1 MEWFLIA
8 LAAVVVCG
16 FVVRRGLRARERHQ
30 RMREELA
37 AVRQLLSEDLTAIGD
52 GLGRL
57 DREVVGLMLD
67 EVTRRDVEEAHAS
80 YASAQR
86 GSARLHSS
94 ADAGGVATALGEA
107 GYRAACARARVA
119 GEEPPQRRMPC
130 FFDPRHGLSVDDV
143 MWTETVHGT
152 RTVPVCARDAALV
165 AEGRSPHTRTVQ
177 VGARTLA
184 YWDAGEPSAAY
195 YRGWFSAAIP
205 FLPEAQRRRQTVD
218 LQAVKLAEAEAMKYS
233 TPTSSFSANGPA
245 IGGGG
250 SGS

>member
-1 MEWFLIA
+1 MDWVLIA
-8 LAAVVVCG
+8 LAAVLVCG

-30 RMREELA
+30 RTREELA
-37 AVRQLLSEDLTAIGD
+37 GVRRLLSEDLTAIGD

-57 DREVVGLMLD
+57 DREVVGVMLD

-94 ADAGGVATALGEA
+94 ADAGVVATALGEA

-130 FFDPRHGLSVDDV
+130 FFVPRHGLSVDDV
-143 MWTETVHGT
+143 MWTEPVHGT

-165 AEGRSPHTRTVQ
+165 GEGPSPDTRTVQ
-177 VGARTLA
+177 VGSRTLP
-184 YWDAGEPSAAY
+184 YWHAGEPSAAY
-195 YRGWFSAAIP
+195 YRGWFSTAVP
-205 FLPEAQRRRQTVD
+205 FPARGSASAPGVD
-218 LQAVKLAEAEAMKYS
+218 VQAVKLAEAEAMKYS
-233 TPTSSFSANGPA
+233 TPTSSFSSNAPS

-250 SGS
+250 S